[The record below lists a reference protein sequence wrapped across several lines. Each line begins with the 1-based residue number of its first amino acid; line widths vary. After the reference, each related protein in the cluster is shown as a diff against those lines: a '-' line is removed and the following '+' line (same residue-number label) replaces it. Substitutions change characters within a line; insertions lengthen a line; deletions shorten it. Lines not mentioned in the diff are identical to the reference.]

1 MQDVTAPLQLLLL
14 GAFAV
19 HDPEGRSIAI
29 SARKNRAMLAILALS
44 PGLSASRERLAG
56 LLWGDRPEEQA
67 RASLRQALAVLR
79 KDLRD
84 GDESLL
90 LASEDTVRLA
100 AGRVKIDASDFLAL
114 SKSGETADLLAA
126 AELYRG
132 EFLADFPFREE
143 AVNNWIAEE
152 RRQLSGRIIRV
163 LEHLAAHG
171 PAADRIDYGKRLLAQ
186 DPLREASHRA
196 LMQAYADA
204 GDRAQA
210 LRQFED
216 CRSLLRREL
225 AVEPSPQTVALRQL
239 IAAPVPAPP
248 ARSVGLASDAPVPT
262 SRFSGRSRAAIV
274 VLPFDTTAEDAPHQG
289 GWAHGLLQDIT
300 YKLAKL
306 RSFSIISADTALAV
320 TGPHSPREIGGLLKA
335 DYVCRGRA
343 RAQGGTFRIEVE
355 LAACAD
361 ERIIWTQTFER
372 EVRNVMEL
380 IELVSEQIIRS
391 LVVNLEREERNRA
404 VAKAPETLDAWD
416 SYHRGLWH
424 MLRFREA
431 DNETAAQFFGLACE
445 KDPTYARSY
454 AGLSFTHWLKAYV
467 LHPSERRMEARL
479 SLNAALDG
487 LSADSD
493 DPAVNCALG
502 RALWISGSTGEALG
516 ALGRST
522 ELSPHYAFA
531 HYVTGFVECQS
542 GDPVKALAALEQAE
556 VLSPLD
562 PFRCA
567 YMASRGIA
575 LVRLGQFAEASE
587 WALRGTL
594 QPNAHFHIHGVAA
607 MCLAAA
613 GRVDEARSAAVAV
626 KSEYPGYGS
635 LDHLSGMN
643 LSADDHRLFRSLAR
657 TAGFD

>member
-1 MQDVTAPLQLLLL
+1 
-14 GAFAV
+14 
-19 HDPEGRSIAI
+19 
-29 SARKNRAMLAILALS
+29 MLAILALS
-44 PGLSASRERLAG
+44 PGLSASREKLAG

-84 GDESLL
+84 GNERLL
-90 LASEDTVRLA
+90 VSTEDTIRLV
-100 AGRVKIDASDFLAL
+100 AGRVRIDLTDFLAL
-114 SKSGETADLLAA
+114 SKSGDTADLLAA

-171 PAADRIDYGKRLLAQ
+171 PAVDRIDHGKRLLAQ

-225 AVEPSPQTVALRQL
+225 AVEPSQQTVALRQV
-239 IAAPVPAPP
+239 IAAPAPAPS
-248 ARSVGLASDAPVPT
+248 ARSVSVVSDAAAPL

-274 VLPFDTTAEDAPHQG
+274 VLPFDTTAEDTPYQG
-289 GWAHGLLQDIT
+289 GWTHGLLQDIT

-306 RSFSIISADTALAV
+306 RSLSVISADTALAV
-320 TGPHSPREIGGLLKA
+320 TGPHSPREIGGLLRA

-343 RAQGGTFRIEVE
+343 RTQGGTFRIEVE
-355 LAACAD
+355 LVACAE
-361 ERIIWTQTFER
+361 ERIIWTETFER
-372 EVRNVMEL
+372 EVRDVMQF
-380 IELVSEQIIRS
+380 IELVSEQIIHS
-391 LVVNLEREERNRA
+391 LAINLEREERNRA
-404 VAKAPETLDAWD
+404 VARAPETLDAWD

-431 DNETAAQFFGLACE
+431 DNETAARFFGLACE
-445 KDPTYARSY
+445 KDPTFARSY

-467 LHPSERRMEARL
+467 LHPSERRMEAKL

-487 LSADSD
+487 LSVDSD

-556 VLSPLD
+556 ILSPLD

-575 LVRLGQFAEASE
+575 HLRLGQFAEASE
-587 WALRGTL
+587 WAVRGTR
-594 QPNAHFHIHGVAA
+594 QPNAHFHIHGIAA
-607 MCLAAA
+607 ISLAAA
-613 GRVDEARSAAVAV
+613 GRVDEARAAAAAV

-635 LDHLSGMN
+635 PDHLSGMN
-643 LSADDHRLFRSLAR
+643 LSADDHRMFRSLAK